1 MYAVIHFHL
10 SPWGDF
16 SVASVDDLQRSDSIF
31 AAARDPRGGHRQSRQ
46 MTR

>member
-1 MYAVIHFHL
+1 MYAVTHLHL

-16 SVASVDDLQRSDSIF
+16 SVAPVDDPQRSDSNF

>member
-1 MYAVIHFHL
+1 MNAVIYLHL

-16 SVASVDDLQRSDSIF
+16 IVAPVDDPQRSDPIY
-31 AAARDPRGGHRQSRQ
+31 AAARDARGGHRQSRQ